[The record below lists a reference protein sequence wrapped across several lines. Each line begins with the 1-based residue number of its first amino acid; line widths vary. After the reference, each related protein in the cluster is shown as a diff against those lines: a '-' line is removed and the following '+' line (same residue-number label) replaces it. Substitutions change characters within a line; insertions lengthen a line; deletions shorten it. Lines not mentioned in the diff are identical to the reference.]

1 MRSFD
6 VIFLGIGPISSNF
19 ASNLMRTGKKVGV
32 ISDLNR
38 DLILD
43 RFSFKNDIEIFD
55 WESVQNQQIEAHSLY
70 VTWRAIPSEVIGR
83 KTQSKW
89 LESSQ
94 LNVERIIH
102 LSSASVYKN
111 KTGVFT
117 ESQYNLIVNQ
127 PINAKQLLEE
137 YLRDLNHK
145 KNAKLINY
153 RLTNVYGDSLG
164 SSFIDISLNRI
175 RNNES
180 IEVFAGPDLVRDYL
194 YYEDLNYALNAL
206 HGMDLPEQ
214 DLNISTGIGV
224 STSKLIELFQQ
235 YSPISFKIK
244 EKEMDTNLLATS
256 ILDCSKLEALIDWEP
271 KSIEKCLPALMS
283 KLVRS

>member
-1 MRSFD
+1 MRNFD

-19 ASNLMRTGKKVGV
+19 AANLMRTGKKVGV

-43 RFSFKNDIEIFD
+43 GFSFKNDIEIFD

-256 ILDCSKLEALIDWEP
+256 ILDCSKLETLIDWEP

>member
-1 MRSFD
+1 MRNFD
-6 VIFLGIGPISSNF
+6 AIFLGIGPISSNF
-19 ASNLMRTGKKVGV
+19 ASNLMRTGKKIGV
-32 ISDLNR
+32 VSDLNR
-38 DLILD
+38 DLIID
-43 RFSFKNDIEIFD
+43 GFSFKNDIEIFD

-70 VTWRAIPSEVIGR
+70 VAWRAIPSEVIGR

-117 ESQYNLIVNQ
+117 ESQFNLIVNQ

-153 RLTNVYGDSLG
+153 RITNVYGDSLG

-194 YYEDLNYALNAL
+194 YYEDLNHALNTL
-206 HGMDLPEQ
+206 HEMDLPEQ

-235 YSPISFKIK
+235 YTPLSFKIM
-244 EKEMDTNLLATS
+244 EKERDKDLLTTS
-256 ILDCSKLEALIDWEP
+256 ILECYKLKALIEWEP
-271 KSIEKCLPALMS
+271 KSVEKCLPE
-283 KLVRS
+283 LVSRLIRS